1 MIGSGLPL
9 AEALRILS
17 NQSKALMKGVV
28 DKILAEVEGGS
39 SLADAIERVVWRIF
53 GCLCSDGKGGRVSCV
68 LDSVMGKLVETMEK
82 QRYFDQKPK
91 EPWFIL

>member
-39 SLADAIERVVWRIF
+39 SLADAIE
-53 GCLCSDGKGGRVSCV
+53 GR
-68 LDSVMGKLVETMEK
+68 LEDFRLFM
-82 QRYFDQKPK
+82 
-91 EPWFIL
+91 